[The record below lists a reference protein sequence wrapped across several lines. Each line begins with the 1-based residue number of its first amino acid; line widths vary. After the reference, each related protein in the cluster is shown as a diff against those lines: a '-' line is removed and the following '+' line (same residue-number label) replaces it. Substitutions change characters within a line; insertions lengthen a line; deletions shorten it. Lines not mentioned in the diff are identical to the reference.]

1 MLQAQ
6 AEASPF
12 SEDEEGVEDGISKSC
27 YCSKTFGKWEVKESL
42 HPTDHAHSVGVGM
55 VFPEAEFNGNAK
67 CS

>member
-1 MLQAQ
+1 MLRTR

-12 SEDEEGVEDGISKSC
+12 SEDEEGIEDGMSKSC
-27 YCSKTFGKWEVKESL
+27 YCSKTFGKLGVKHL
-42 HPTDHAHSVGVGM
+42 HPTDYVGSVGVGM

>member
-12 SEDEEGVEDGISKSC
+12 SEDEEGIEDRMSKGC
-27 YCSKTFGKWEVKESL
+27 YCSRTFGKWGVKESL
-42 HPTDHAHSVGVGM
+42 HPTDFVGSVGVGM